1 MDSSSIVANR
11 EPEGRSEEVL
21 GNPSETLYIRNI
33 EEKIRL
39 TLLKQIL
46 EHLFGAYGKVL
57 SVQARKTLRM
67 RGQAFV
73 VFENIQDASRALQD
87 LQGYPLYGKP
97 MMIQFSRTKSDAIVS
112 LQNPQELEAK
122 KVQRRER
129 REYLKRT
136 GALQPP
142 APKPAHK
149 KQPVKRT
156 APGERKLNINED
168 LLPPNKVLLLQN
180 LPQEVTAEILTQ
192 IFEAYQ
198 GFQEVRMVP
207 GRRGIAF
214 VEYDTERE
222 AGIAKNGTTGMA
234 LSGNQV
240 KVTFARKAS

>member
-1 MDSSSIVANR
+1 MNSPSVVENHV
-11 EPEGRSEEVL
+11 PERRPDEVL

-33 EEKIRL
+33 EEKIRI
-39 TLLKQIL
+39 TMLKQIL
-46 EHLFGAYGKVL
+46 EHLFGAYGKIL
-57 SVQARKTLRM
+57 SVHARKTLRM

-73 VFENIQDASRALQD
+73 VFENLQDASRALQD

-97 MMIQFSRTKSDAIVS
+97 MMIQFSRTKSDAI
-112 LQNPQELEAK
+112 LQLQDPKQLESHK
-122 KVQRRER
+122 LQRHER
-129 REYLKRT
+129 REHLKRT

-149 KQPVKRT
+149 KQPVKR
-156 APGERKLNINED
+156 AAAGERKFNINED

-222 AGIAKNGTTGMA
+222 AGIAKNGTAGMA
-234 LSGNQV
+234 LSGSQV